1 MKYLVIAIIALTV
14 AANSSMAFA
23 LDTKKPYIKTSV
35 GRFKFDDT
43 FNGSYADTN
52 GNLVFV
58 EVDDETIALDTN
70 VGFPFNDNVA
80 IEGGFFYLTE
90 TDWERGVE
98 GQTMSGSS
106 VRTIH
111 DTGNLDGYALT
122 VAMVSRF
129 PVSSN
134 FDVLGKF
141 GVYRLELTYT
151 NWWGPGL
158 STEIDDT
165 DVLVG
170 FGLDFRVNRLA
181 FFVIGYDV
189 YSDVGN
195 FAHIGVRFNP

>member
-23 LDTKKPYIKTSV
+23 LDTKKPYIKASV
-35 GRFKFDDT
+35 GKFNYDDA
-43 FNGSYADTN
+43 FSGSYADTN

-58 EVDDETIALDTN
+58 EVDDDTIALDAN

-80 IEGGFFYLTE
+80 IEGGVFYLTE
-90 TDWERGVE
+90 SDWSESIE
-98 GQTMSGSS
+98 GQTVNGP
-106 VRTIH
+106 VRIIRGN
-111 DTGNLDGYALT
+111 GNLDGYALT

-129 PVSSN
+129 PVSNN
-134 FDVLGKF
+134 FAVLGKF

-170 FGLDFRVNRLA
+170 FGADFRINRLA
-181 FFVIGYDV
+181 SFVIGYDV